1 MELSGLYIVAC
12 PLGNPEDIT
21 FRALKILG
29 EVDVIAAEDTRETK
43 RLLLYHRVEAAGR
56 LVSCHEHNER
66 DRLSELVARL
76 QQGESV
82 ALITDAG
89 TPTVSDPGF
98 PLVRKA
104 VEEGIPVIPVPGPSA
119 VTAALAASGLPTD
132 SFYFEGFLPKKKGK
146 REKRLAD
153 LAGIAATLVFF
164 ESPRRI
170 AETLKEMIEFFGDRE
185 GTVCREMTKPY
196 EEFLRGRLSVILRD
210 LDQRPAVKGEI
221 TLVVAGTPAEKAE
234 LDPEEIRREI
244 ERADCGASELAASL
258 SARYGLPKKKMY
270 QEILR
275 IKNEGE

>member
-21 FRALKILG
+21 IRALKILS
-29 EVDVIAAEDTRETK
+29 EVDIIAAEDTRESK
-43 RLLLYHRVEAAGR
+43 RLLLYHGIEAAGR

-66 DRLSELVARL
+66 DRLAELIARL
-76 QQGESV
+76 VQGGSV

-104 VEEGIPVIPVPGPSA
+104 VEERIPVIPVPGPSA

-146 REKRLAD
+146 REKRLDD

-185 GTVCREMTKPY
+185 GVVCREMTKPY
-196 EEFLRGRLSVILRD
+196 EEFLRGRLSAIRRD

-221 TLVVAGTPAEKAE
+221 TLVVAGSTEQKTE
-234 LDPEEIRREI
+234 LDQAEIRREI
-244 ERADCGASELAASL
+244 ERADCGASELAATL
-258 SARYGLPKKKMY
+258 AARCGVPRKKIYK
-270 QEILR
+270 EILR
-275 IKNEGE
+275 IKNEG